1 MSQNMLPIRFHSLP
15 LNSVRHREVSNL
27 TMDMC
32 ERHNSICTIFT
43 TSRSFNDFY
52 TALERIKRTSQI
64 IHPYWLSPEC
74 LDFWPQASGLN
85 SPEAG

>member
-52 TALERIKRTSQI
+52 TALERKERRKSFILIGFLQSAWT
-64 IHPYWLSPEC
+64 
-74 LDFWPQASGLN
+74 FGLRRQ
-85 SPEAG
+85 G